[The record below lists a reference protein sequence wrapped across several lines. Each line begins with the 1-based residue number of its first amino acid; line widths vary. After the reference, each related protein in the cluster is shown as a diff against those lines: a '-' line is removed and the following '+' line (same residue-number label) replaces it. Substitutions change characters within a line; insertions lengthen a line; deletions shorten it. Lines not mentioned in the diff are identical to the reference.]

1 MTEHYP
7 FENTPLPYPYDA
19 LEPYI
24 DEKTMHLHHDRHL
37 KAYIDN
43 LNGILKKYPQLQTLT
58 LEQLI
63 SAAGQRPGKDWTAIA
78 RNAGGVYNHRFFFS
92 GMCPEGK
99 KAPEGALAVAIDRR
113 FGSLDGFREKFAE
126 AALSV
131 FGSGYAWL
139 VSGRRGLCLVTTA
152 NQETPA
158 GAGTPLLNLDV
169 WEHAYYLKHY
179 NKRAD
184 YIGDWWN
191 VVDWDA
197 AERKYDRGRA
207 RPRGGS
213 SSSHGSRLP

>member
-1 MTEHYP
+1 MTERYP

-37 KAYIDN
+37 KA
-43 LNGILKKYPQLQTLT
+43 
-58 LEQLI
+58 
-63 SAAGQRPGKDWTAIA
+63 
-78 RNAGGVYNHRFFFS
+78 
-92 GMCPEGK
+92 
-99 KAPEGALAVAIDRR
+99 
-113 FGSLDGFREKFAE
+113 
-126 AALSV
+126 
-131 FGSGYAWL
+131 YAWL

-213 SSSHGSRLP
+213 SSSHVSRLP